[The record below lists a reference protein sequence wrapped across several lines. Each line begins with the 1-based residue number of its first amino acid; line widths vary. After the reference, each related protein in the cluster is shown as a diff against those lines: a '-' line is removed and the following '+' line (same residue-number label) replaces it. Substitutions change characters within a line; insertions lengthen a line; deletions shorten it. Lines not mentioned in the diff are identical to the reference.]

1 MLVEDKLQSSLN
13 PSVFQFITLYISG
26 LYCDNCYLLIWESE
40 THTYLESLML
50 TLKWL
55 KQSLWHNMKQ

>member
-13 PSVFQFITLYISG
+13 PSVFQFIALYISG
-26 LYCDNCYLLIWESE
+26 LYYDNCYLLIWESE
-40 THTYLESLML
+40 AHTYLESLML